1 MAHFT
6 ALYDAC
12 VLYPA
17 PLRDLLMRLA
27 LTELFRAK
35 WTDQIHDEWIQNLL
49 TKRPDIK
56 RAQLERTRQLMNS
69 CVADSLVTGYED
81 LIPALTLP
89 DPSDRHV
96 FAAAIRGHADVIVTF
111 NLSDF
116 PSTRLEPYG
125 IEAQHPDEFL
135 CHLIDLDIAAVCGAV
150 KHQRA
155 ALRSPPKSASE
166 LLNTLENQSL
176 PQSIA
181 RLRQFIAL
189 L

>member
-1 MAHFT
+1 MTQFT

-35 WTDQIHDEWIQNLL
+35 WTDQIHDEWTRNVLAN
-49 TKRPDIK
+49 RPDLK
-56 RAQLERTRQLMNS
+56 PEQLERTRKLMNAH
-69 CVADSLVTGYED
+69 VPDSLVTGYED
-81 LIPALTLP
+81 LIPVLTLP
-89 DPSDRHV
+89 DVDDRHV
-96 FAAAIRGHADVIVTF
+96 FAAAIRGRADVIVTF

-116 PSTRLEPYG
+116 PSRQLEPYG

-135 CHLIDLDIAAVCGAV
+135 CHLIDLDIAAVCGAI
-150 KHQRA
+150 KHQRE
-155 ALRSPPKSASE
+155 ALRNPKRTVVE
-166 LLNTLENQSL
+166 LLETLENQSL
-176 PQSIA
+176 PQSVG
-181 RLRQFIAL
+181 RLRPFSAL